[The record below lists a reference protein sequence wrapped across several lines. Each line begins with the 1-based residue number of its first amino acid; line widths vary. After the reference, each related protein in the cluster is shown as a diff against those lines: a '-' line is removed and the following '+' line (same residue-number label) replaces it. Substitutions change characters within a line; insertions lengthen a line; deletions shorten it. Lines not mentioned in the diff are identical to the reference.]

1 MVFILSVEGNIG
13 SGKSTILNY
22 LKENNQNSNII
33 FLKEPVDKWDKVKD
47 IEGKTLLEN
56 FYQDS
61 KKYAFMF
68 QIMAFATRM
77 QLLKDTIK
85 RNPECK
91 MIICERSI
99 LADQQVFASMLHYD
113 GLIDNM
119 GISIYTTMANNYL
132 KDFPLNGIIYIDAE
146 PEVCIKRIGK
156 RNRTGEAGIEL
167 SYLQKCKKYHDD
179 WLNDYPRFTQVP
191 ENNPNATSILHIKT
205 NQNASF
211 DISNPNDIS
220 NRWLQQIDEY
230 LQSFE

>member
-1 MVFILSVEGNIG
+1 MVLILSVEGNIG

-22 LKENNQNSNII
+22 LKDNNENPNVI
-33 FLKEPVDKWDKVKD
+33 FLKEPVDKWEQIKD
-47 IEGKTLLEN
+47 MEGKTILEN

-61 KKYAFMF
+61 TKYAFMF

-77 QLLKDTIK
+77 QLLKYTIK
-85 RNPECK
+85 NNPHCK

-99 LADQQVFASMLHYD
+99 LADQQVFASMLHQD
-113 GLIDNM
+113 GLIDHM
-119 GISIYTTMANNYL
+119 GISIYTTLANNYL

-146 PEVCIKRIGK
+146 PDVCIKRIEK
-156 RNRTGEAGIEL
+156 RNRNGEAGIEL

-179 WLNDYPRFTQVP
+179 WLNTYPRFTQCP
-191 ENNPNATSILHIKT
+191 EVKSNTTSILRIKT
-205 NQNASF
+205 NQDASF

-220 NRWLQQIDEY
+220 NKWLKQIDEY